1 MRRELLMPKLGLTMT
16 EGVMT
21 EWLVAPGAAFKA
33 GDSIFV
39 IESEKAAVEVP
50 ADADG
55 TLLEITST
63 PGETVPVGS
72 PIGWWDDGRAGTGQ
86 AVAPEAIAHAVP
98 AKPAPGQ
105 AAPAT
110 AVPPTAAPST
120 GARVIA
126 TPLAKR
132 LARQRGV
139 DLHGVRGSGPRG
151 RVRAA
156 DVPESGATAPVTAP
170 PSAATAPTAEGS
182 LRKPS
187 STETTIAQR
196 LVAAKQQIPHFYL
209 SSEVEVSALL
219 SLRGEINAAQVGVR
233 LTLNDFLLAAV
244 GRALAD
250 APQFNCVWTEEGIMS
265 LPASDVGMAVS
276 TERGLM
282 VAMVRDAG
290 RLPVSEVSRSA
301 KALIERA
308 RGGRLGAADMSG
320 GAVTVSN
327 AGMHDVTAMT
337 SIINPGQAMILGVGS
352 VRELFRP
359 DAAGAPALRREITL
373 VLSADHRVLDGV
385 SAAEF
390 LKRIRAH
397 LAHPLG
403 LVVA

>member
-21 EWLVAPGAAFKA
+21 EWIVAPGATFKA
-33 GDSIFV
+33 GDSIFI

-55 TLLEITST
+55 VLLEITAQ
-63 PGETVPVGS
+63 PGATVPVGAA
-72 PIGWWDDGRAGTGQ
+72 IGWWDDACTGDS
-86 AVAPEAIAHAVP
+86 VA
-98 AKPAPGQ
+98 
-105 AAPAT
+105 AAPAAPADALQPKQEAPADMT
-110 AVPPTAAPST
+110 PSLANSPASVPAAA
-120 GARVIA
+120 GERVIA
-126 TPLAKR
+126 TPLARR
-132 LARQRGV
+132 LAQQRGV
-139 DLHGVRGSGPRG
+139 DLRSLRGSGPRG
-151 RVRAA
+151 RIRAD
-156 DVPESGATAPVTAP
+156 DVPMEGAAPIAAASTA
-170 PSAATAPTAEGS
+170 SAVDGS
-182 LRKPS
+182 LRKPTAIES
-187 STETTIAQR
+187 TIAQR

-219 SLRGEINAAQVGVR
+219 SLRSDINTAQSGVR

-250 APQFNCVWTEEGIMS
+250 MPQFNRVWTDDGILS
-265 LPASDVGMAVS
+265 LATADVGMAVN

-282 VAMVRDAG
+282 VAVLRDAG
-290 RLPVSEVSRSA
+290 GLPVSDVSRGA
-301 KALIERA
+301 KSLIERA
-308 RGGRLGAADMSG
+308 RTGRLGSADMAG

-327 AGMHDVTAMT
+327 AGMHDVTAMS

-359 DAAGAPALRREITL
+359 DATGAPALRREITL

-390 LKRIRAH
+390 LKRIREH
-397 LAHPLG
+397 LARPLG
-403 LVVA
+403 LLVA